1 MRWKLATSADGN
13 QCKKKLPWFKK
24 DRMYCMDYIRPTAK
38 TITFKSYG
46 CMGVALQEYE
56 EKDETPPVWSQS
68 YVDGCLGDSGS
79 GQFITNGYEIN
90 PKHFD
95 KLKCI
100 LTSVATT
107 MHKDKFSYGG
117 KKYDVPCGT
126 FSYDAKASKR
136 GSIFNFKK
144 RKYFRTTGVSQSTT
158 FPNTLAWIK
167 EKIKERL

>member
-1 MRWKLATSADGN
+1 MRWKQSTSADNN
-13 QCKKKLPWFKK
+13 QCTKKLPWFKK

-46 CMGVALQEYE
+46 CAFVDFQEYE
-56 EKDETPPVWSQS
+56 EKDETPPMWSQS
-68 YVDGCLGDSGS
+68 YVDGCRGDSGS
-79 GQFITNGYEIN
+79 GQFITNGYELN
-90 PKHFD
+90 HKHFD

-107 MHKDKFSYGG
+107 MDKDKFSYGG
-117 KKYDVPCGT
+117 KTYHVPCGT

-136 GSIFNFKK
+136 EGT
-144 RKYFRTTGVSQSTT
+144 RKYFRTAGVSQSTT